1 MIIALFNAKGGSG
14 KSTMSVHLCYYL
26 SQIRSYPVQL
36 IDSDPM
42 RISSFWLSQLE
53 LDIPITQLTDP
64 DNLLEQVPLLR
75 EQTQYTIIDCPANAS
90 ELNRAI
96 VFTLNPEDL
105 LLIPVKPTSVDK
117 VASNPTIRL
126 IKQAQLNGK
135 NFRAATFVSMG
146 HRARAVTEE
155 TVAYLESKQAETG
168 VKAMRS
174 VIYDK
179 ASIADA
185 LDQTAVVWQMGNRTK
200 AEQKELEKFCQEVLK
215 L

>member
-1 MIIALFNAKGGSG
+1 
-14 KSTMSVHLCYYL
+14 
-26 SQIRSYPVQL
+26 
-36 IDSDPM
+36 M

-75 EQTQYTIIDCPANAS
+75 EKTKYTIIDCPANAS

-117 VASNPTIRL
+117 VASNPTSRL
-126 IKQAQLNGK
+126 IFQAHLNGK
-135 NFRAATFVSMG
+135 NFRAATFISMA
-146 HRARAVTEE
+146 HRTRAVTKE
-155 TVAYLESKQAETG
+155 TLDYLQNRQAETG
-168 VKAMRS
+168 IKAMRS

-200 AEQKELEKFCQEVLK
+200 AEQKELEKFCEEVLE

>member
-14 KSTMSVHLCYYL
+14 KSTISVHLSYYL
-26 SQIRSYPVQL
+26 SQIQSDSVQL

-42 RISSFWLSQLE
+42 RISSFWLSQLK
-53 LDIPITQLTDP
+53 LDIPIIQLTDP
-64 DNLLEQVPLLR
+64 DNLLEQVPVLR
-75 EQTQYTIIDCPANAS
+75 EQTKYTIIDCPANAS

-146 HRARAVTEE
+146 HRARAVTQE
-155 TVAYLESKQAETG
+155 TVAYLQSKQAETG
-168 VKAMRS
+168 IKALYS

-179 ASIADA
+179 ACIADA
-185 LDQTAVVWQMGNRTK
+185 LDQTAVVWQMGKRAK
-200 AEQKELEKFCQEVLK
+200 AEQKELKQFCQEVLK
-215 L
+215 I